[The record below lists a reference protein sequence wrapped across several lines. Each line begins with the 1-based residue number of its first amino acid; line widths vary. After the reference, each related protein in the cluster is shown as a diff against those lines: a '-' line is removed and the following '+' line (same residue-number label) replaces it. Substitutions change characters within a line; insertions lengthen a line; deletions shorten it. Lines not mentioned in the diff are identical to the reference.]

1 MSSSDSSARFVDDKR
16 GVSAVVGTILMF
28 GILILALTT
37 YQAAI
42 VPQQNAQTEFQHFE
56 DNRDELI
63 EFRNAV
69 STAGQNRVSQFPNIK
84 LGTQY
89 QSRTFTINPAPP
101 AGTLQTSEPYNITLT
116 DGETTKNVSTRF
128 VEYRPGYR
136 EISVGS
142 TWYEHS
148 VLYLDERESSGQNI
162 IEDQNIVTSSGT
174 VRITALQN
182 EYRSSGTE
190 RVSVELYPTDDSEFP
205 EFDGEVTVK
214 IPTRLDGE
222 DYWDEELDGRSV
234 YNNVESYPDE
244 DDVYRVVLEVDSD
257 DNIEMNTV
265 GIQDE
270 PTMDSVNNIPDRGS
284 GENGGDDE
292 GTEVNPAGPNDVRLV
307 GVQSTENEENS
318 VDLTFENGGENTAF
332 IKARVGF
339 IFVGAISE
347 GEGNRPETP
356 TKVTSIKIVDD
367 NRLENELDIGGDFGD
382 FNPNIQLDGGGE
394 RTTVTYEFDEEYK
407 TDRSFFVTTLRFENG
422 DRATY
427 FVGGSFES

>member
-1 MSSSDSSARFVDDKR
+1 MSRSGSLVRFVDDKR
-16 GVSAVVGTILMF
+16 GVSAVVGAILMF

-42 VPQQNAQTEFQHFE
+42 VPQQNAQTEFKHFE

-69 STAGQNRVSQFPNIK
+69 STAGQTRVSQFPNIK

-101 AGTLQTSEPYNITLT
+101 AGTLQTSQPYNITLT

-148 VLYLDERESSGQNI
+148 VLYLDERESSSQNI

-182 EYRSSGTE
+182 AYQSSGTG
-190 RVSVELYPTDDSEFP
+190 RVSVELYPRNGSEFP

-214 IPTRLDGE
+214 IPTRLDGD
-222 DYWDEELDGRSV
+222 DYWNEELDDRSV
-234 YNNVESYPDE
+234 YNNVEPYPDE
-244 DDVYRVVLEVDSD
+244 DDIYRVVLEVNSG

-270 PTMDSVNNIPDRGS
+270 PTEGSVNNVPIRGG
-284 GENGGDDE
+284 GENGGDE
-292 GTEVNPAGPNDVRLV
+292 ETEVNPAGPNDVRLV
-307 GVQSTENEENS
+307 GISESGTGSDEKVT
-318 VDLTFENGGENTAF
+318 LTFKNGGEYDEF
-332 IKARVGF
+332 INGRIGF
-339 IFVGAISE
+339 LYG
-347 GEGNRPETP
+347 GPGGGGDP
-356 TKVTSIKIVDD
+356 TKVTEVTNATGFTLAED
-367 NRLENELDIGGDFGD
+367 LEIGGNFVD
-382 FNPNIQLDGGGE
+382 FNQAVPLPNGE
-394 RTTVTYEFDEEYK
+394 KTEITYEFDDDYDTK
-407 TDRSFFVTTLRFENG
+407 QGFFVTTLGFQDG
-422 DRATY
+422 GRATY
-427 FVGGSFES
+427 FIGGEF

>member
-1 MSSSDSSARFVDDKR
+1 LAMSNSTAADRFFDDKR
-16 GVSAVVGTILMF
+16 GVSAVVGAILIF

-42 VPQQNAQTEFQHFE
+42 VPQQNAQTEFEHFE

-69 STAGQNRVSQFPNIK
+69 STAGQTKISQFPSIK

-101 AGTLQTSEPYNITLT
+101 SGTLQTSQPYNISLN
-116 DGETTKNVSTRF
+116 DSESSEPENVSTRF

-148 VLYLDERESSGQNI
+148 VLYLDERETSGQNI

-182 EYRSSGTE
+182 EFQSTRNG
-190 RVSVELYPTDDSEFP
+190 RVTVELYPTNDSEFP
-205 EFDGEVTVK
+205 EFEGEVTVK
-214 IPTRLDGE
+214 LPTRLDD
-222 DYWDEELDGRSV
+222 DYWKEEIGPSLYER
-234 YNNVESYPDE
+234 VESYPGE
-244 DDVYRVVLEVDSD
+244 PDVNRLVLKVDSD
-257 DNIEMNTV
+257 DLQMNTV

-270 PTMDSVNNIPDRGS
+270 PNDRSVDNVPDRGS
-284 GENGGDDE
+284 GENGGNE
-292 GTEVNPAGPNDVRLV
+292 GTEVNPAGPTDVRLV
-307 GVQSTENEENS
+307 GVQPNDDNEFA

-332 IKARVGF
+332 TEGRVGF
-339 IFVGAISE
+339 FFVGAISQ
-347 GEGNRPETP
+347 GNQQVDTP
-356 TKVTSIKIVDD
+356 RKVTAIEVDTD
-367 NRLENELDIGGDFGD
+367 DRLVNELDIGGDFGD
-382 FNPNIQLDGGGE
+382 FDPDIQLDGEGE
-394 RTTVTYEFDEEYK
+394 KTTVTYVFDEEYN
-407 TDRSFFVTTLRFENG
+407 TERSFFVTTLRFEDG

-427 FVGGSFES
+427 FVGGEFGS